1 MRVLRFAGT
10 EDFISISGQKFSKRD
25 QWLKLLF
32 YIIFFSQGLPSPYK
46 NPLFFLLHYMHGPCV
61 VPKPAAK
68 RFSGVGD
75 GSLPLWGLVRKLRLE
90 RSVSVKTTVKR

>member
-1 MRVLRFAGT
+1 M
-10 EDFISISGQKFSKRD
+10 SGQKFSKRD

-32 YIIFFSQGLPSPYK
+32 YIIFFFQGLPSSYK
-46 NPLFFLLHYMHGPCV
+46 KPLFLLLHYMHGPCV

-68 RFSGVGD
+68 RFSGVED

-90 RSVSVKTTVKR
+90 RSVSVKTTVKK